1 MSTNTDHIIN
11 SLKELHRDDPQVG
24 ALIDLLSRRL
34 EERSSSRTA
43 VSVGSGAQVGD
54 VRIDNAVA
62 GNQYNTV
69 LSPYITPISTWKR
82 TPWPPYA
89 EGRFVNRDNLKT
101 TFRELVQFESKRRAL
116 FIRGDKGEGET
127 LFINYCYKYCQQN
140 SLPVIRV
147 SLAHFSPTQECP
159 VRPFDFAEALVEE
172 YPRRCREDFVHWKI
186 QMNKVTGNSWNS
198 ASDKQATEQCV
209 SSLLDDLQ
217 NIGNNSSVVILI
229 DAYERMN
236 EGGFSEL
243 KKWFEEEFLVEMV
256 FQPGRP
262 SKLALVICGRD
273 VPFHDGTNSE
283 QVEIVH
289 DPNLPRLEEDDIKI
303 FLRFL
308 GEDEDDV
315 IKAYTILFKK
325 RNWNMQILTDIF
337 NGKF

>member
-1 MSTNTDHIIN
+1 
-11 SLKELHRDDPQVG
+11 
-24 ALIDLLSRRL
+24 
-34 EERSSSRTA
+34 
-43 VSVGSGAQVGD
+43 
-54 VRIDNAVA
+54 
-62 GNQYNTV
+62 
-69 LSPYITPISTWKR
+69 
-82 TPWPPYA
+82 
-89 EGRFVNRDNLKT
+89 
-101 TFRELVQFESKRRAL
+101 
-116 FIRGDKGEGET
+116 
-127 LFINYCYKYCQQN
+127 
-140 SLPVIRV
+140 
-147 SLAHFSPTQECP
+147 
-159 VRPFDFAEALVEE
+159 
-172 YPRRCREDFVHWKI
+172 
-186 QMNKVTGNSWNS
+186 MNKVTGNSWNS